1 MDVKSTKLHV
11 TSAPNNIAAVAVFL
25 TLRGKR
31 PLKLR
36 DVPETANA
44 TPLLKLAKHR

>member
-1 MDVKSTKLHV
+1 MDVMGTKLHV

-31 PLKLR
+31 SLMVQ
-36 DVPETANA
+36 DVPESAN
-44 TPLLKLAKHR
+44 TTLLLKLA